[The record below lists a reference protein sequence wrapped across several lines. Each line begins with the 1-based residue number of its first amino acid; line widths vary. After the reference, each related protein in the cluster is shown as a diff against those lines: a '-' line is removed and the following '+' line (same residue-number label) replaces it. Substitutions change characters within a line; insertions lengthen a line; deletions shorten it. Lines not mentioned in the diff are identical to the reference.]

1 MPAKG
6 GKMLESSIVI
16 PVYNKW
22 DLTRH
27 CLKSI
32 AAHTDTSK
40 IEIIVVDNASTDAT
54 QKGCS
59 FLGKQLFGDA
69 FHYIR
74 NSINRNFAGASNQGA
89 ELAQGEFI
97 IFLNNDTEVQS
108 GWYQP
113 LINDFSTY
121 PDIAATGPLLVYP
134 DETPLGR
141 TVQHLGVFVSPSYS
155 VGHLYE
161 GIPTASPLAQ
171 KRRFFQAITG
181 ACLVIKKSLFIE
193 TGKFDER
200 FINGFE
206 DVDLCAR
213 LREKGYR
220 LTVNPTAVVIHHE
233 SQTPGRHAHEKDNSR
248 LLAEKSLSIFVPD
261 WHVHTVNDG
270 LIPGVNDWLLYQN
283 MLPEKVAARLAPIL
297 EKAGIADIRELLVA
311 YPYWQDGW
319 EKAMNLVDD
328 IQEKIAVLRPF
339 FKLFPNTRNAFAA
352 YSLGRQSGD
361 RALAN
366 QGVSF
371 MRSFADEPANYL
383 HRARLIEK
391 FCRKI
396 GLDEVAE
403 RHLEWID
410 NYGRFSGETYPEFAR
425 AFIGMAREVGLAL
438 NPNDDNAY
446 AIWTF
451 GNIPEWRE
459 QGPRENAFSIL
470 MPVYNPRPEHF
481 RAALDSVLV
490 QDHDNWEL
498 CIADDA
504 STNPEVSKIIREYMA
519 RDKRIKAVFR
529 SENGHIAEATNSALE
544 IAGYPWCVLMDQDDL
559 IASDAL
565 SVMDDAISARPD
577 GMLFYSDEDKI
588 VEDGYFFQPHFKK
601 GRWDREL
608 LASQNFVC
616 HLAAYRT
623 ERLREIG
630 GFRKGFE
637 GAQDHDM
644 LLRYVAGLDESALLH
659 IPRVLYHW
667 RSHEQSTSM
676 HIGAKGYAFANAR
689 KAVQEWLDQT
699 CPGAVVDENPVVQ
712 WTRVRYPLPGEK
724 PLASILCRI
733 RTNSFEPAAFARTVE
748 KTTAYPHE
756 IVFICP
762 PEDKDF
768 WETMMPGS
776 CRIATSYSDASMKA
790 EGEILGFMEP
800 KLAGASEEWLEEIAS
815 SLWRPDVGAVGGK
828 VIIDEKSMAHAGYMV
843 DASGVLKPLFRNFP
857 ARQIRYFGWSI
868 LPRTVDAL
876 DEFCLF
882 TRKDVFMKNGGLDPD
897 MGAWA
902 LQDYCL
908 RLGQKG
914 LRSVW
919 WPYAQLFL
927 EPGGNT
933 GESAPETFRR
943 KWDGVVPPFNQNI
956 MINGEDFSLCTD

>member
-1 MPAKG
+1 MTAKG

-22 DLTRH
+22 DLTRY

-32 AAHTDTSK
+32 AEHTDTSK

-69 FHYIR
+69 FRYIR
-74 NSINRNFAGASNQGA
+74 NGINRNFAGASNQGA
-89 ELAQGEFI
+89 EIARGEFI

-134 DETPLGR
+134 DETPFGR
-141 TVQHLGVFVSPSYS
+141 TVQHLGVFISPSYS
-155 VGHLYE
+155 LGHLYE
-161 GIPTASPLAQ
+161 GIPTASPLSR

-181 ACLVIKKSLFIE
+181 ACLAIRKSLFME
-193 TGKFDER
+193 TGEFDER

-220 LTVNPTAVVIHHE
+220 LTVNPTAMVIHHE
-233 SQTPGRHAHEKDNSR
+233 SQTPGRHAHEEDNSR
-248 LLAEKSLSIFVPD
+248 LLAEKSLYTLVPD
-261 WHVHTVNDG
+261 WHVHAANDR
-270 LIPGVNDWLLYQN
+270 LTLGVDDWLLYQN
-283 MLPEKVAARLAPIL
+283 MLPEKIAARLAPIL
-297 EKAGIADIRELLVA
+297 EKAGMADLRELLVTH
-311 YPYWQDGW
+311 PYWRAGW
-319 EKAMNLVDD
+319 EKAMRLAGD
-328 IQEKIAVLRPF
+328 IQEKIAVFRPF
-339 FKLFPNTRNAFAA
+339 FKLFRNARNAFAA
-352 YSLGRQSGD
+352 YSLGRQSGN

-371 MRSFADEPANYL
+371 MRSFVDEPANYL
-383 HRARLIEK
+383 HRARLAEK
-391 FCRKI
+391 FCRKL
-396 GLDEVAE
+396 GLDGVAE
-403 RHLEWID
+403 RHLEWIG
-410 NYGRFSGETYPEFAR
+410 NYGRFIRETYPEFAR
-425 AFIGMAREVGLAL
+425 AFIGMARDAGLAL
-438 NPNDDNAY
+438 NPDDDNAY
-446 AIWTF
+446 AVWTF
-451 GNIPEWRE
+451 GNIPEWRG
-459 QGPRENAFSIL
+459 QGPREVAFSIL
-470 MPVYNPRPEHF
+470 MPVYNPKPEHF
-481 RAALDSVLV
+481 RAALDSILA

-504 STNPEVSKIIREYMA
+504 SINPEAPKIIREYMA
-519 RDKRIKAVFR
+519 RDKRIRAVFR

-544 IAGYPWCVLMDQDDL
+544 IARHPWCVLMDQDDL

-577 GMLFYSDEDKI
+577 GMLFYSDEDK
-588 VEDGYFFQPHFKK
+588 VVGDGYFFHPHFKK
-601 GRWDREL
+601 GRWDRDL

-623 ERLREIG
+623 GRLREIG

-676 HIGAKGYAFANAR
+676 NIGAKGYAFANAR

-699 CPGAVVDENPVVQ
+699 CPGAVVDESPTIQ
-712 WTRVRYPLPGEK
+712 WTRVRYPLPSEK
-724 PLASILCRI
+724 PLVSILCRI
-733 RTNSFEPAAFARTVE
+733 RTNSFEPAAFASTIE

-756 IVFICP
+756 IIFICP
-762 PEDKDF
+762 PEDKVF
-768 WETMMPGS
+768 REGLMAGS

-790 EGEILGFMEP
+790 KGEILGFMEL
-800 KLAGASEEWLEEIAS
+800 KLADASEEWLEEIVS

-828 VIIDEKSMAHAGYMV
+828 VIINEKCMAHAGYMV
-843 DASGVLKPLFRNFP
+843 DASGVLKPLFRNSP
-857 ARQIRYFGWSI
+857 ARHIRNFGWNI

-876 DEFCLF
+876 DALCLF

-897 MGAWA
+897 MEDWA

-927 EPGGNT
+927 EPRGNRGG
-933 GESAPETFRR
+933 SAPETFRR

-956 MINGEDFSLCTD
+956 VINGEGFSLCTD